1 MSKKNKTKPI
11 NRPIQR
17 NTKIKRGDCFNCG
30 NCQYH
35 SEGDSYCDYEEP
47 IFVLEDWC
55 PTEEYLWCGGK
66 YWTPQ

>member
-1 MSKKNKTKPI
+1 MRKTKI
-11 NRPIQR
+11 
-17 NTKIKRGDCFNCG
+17 TRGDCFNCG

-55 PTEEYLWCGGK
+55 PTEEFMWCKGK
-66 YWTPQ
+66 NWTPQ